1 MTTLFD
7 EWMPWSGWWLSMAAT
22 AEDLP
27 TQEDLARARHQ
38 PSCASLWNR
47 LPAGVPPERIGAVV
61 LCADD
66 TMPGAFP
73 SVLDR
78 LPSLTTLS
86 VPAELL
92 PKIGRKV
99 AGRLREIDVIGTTAR
114 LPDHPFPALQVL
126 RCRDA
131 EVRFDSEN
139 LPALER
145 LSLRKPSAAQ
155 QKAIAAMP
163 KLWGLH
169 VGPIGEAHLP
179 WLASMQNLQSL
190 TLHGGRVANLLPLSG
205 LRGLRQIEFFAL
217 PALKD
222 VAPLAR
228 LSQLDEVC
236 FNQCTAVSEIDALL
250 ELPALRRVA
259 FYASG
264 DGRKCTKVLKRLAER
279 GVTIWPELD

>member
-1 MTTLFD
+1 MTTIFD
-7 EWMPWSGWWLSMAAT
+7 EWMPWKGWWLSMAAT
-22 AEDLP
+22 ADDAP
-27 TQEDLARARHQ
+27 TPEELARARRQ
-38 PSCASLWNR
+38 PACASVWNR
-47 LPAGVPPERIGAVV
+47 LPAGIPPEMIGAVM

-66 TMPGAFP
+66 APDSFP
-73 SVLDR
+73 AVLDR

-86 VPAELL
+86 VPSELL
-92 PKIGRKV
+92 PKLSRKV
-99 AGRLREIDVIGTTAR
+99 ASRLREIDVIGTSAQ

-131 EVRFDSEN
+131 EVRFDPKN
-139 LPALER
+139 LPVIER
-145 LSLRKPSAAQ
+145 LSLRKPSTAQ

-169 VGPIGEAHLP
+169 VGPIGDANLA
-179 WLASMQNLQSL
+179 WLASLQKLQSL
-190 TLHGGRVANLLPLSG
+190 TLHGGRVADLTPLSIC
-205 LRGLRQIEFFAL
+205 RGLRQIEFFAL
-217 PALKD
+217 PRLKD
-222 VAPLAR
+222 VGPIAH

-236 FNQCTAVSEIDALL
+236 FNQCTAVSKIESLL

-264 DGRKCTKVLKRLAER
+264 DGRKYVKVLKALAAR